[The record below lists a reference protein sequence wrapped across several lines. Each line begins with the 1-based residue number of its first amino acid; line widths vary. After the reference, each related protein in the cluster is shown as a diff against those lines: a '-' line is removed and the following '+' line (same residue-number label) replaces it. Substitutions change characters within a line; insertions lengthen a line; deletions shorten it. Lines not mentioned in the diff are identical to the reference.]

1 MNKKFGG
8 MPLSIVSGGA
18 SGQGT
23 GGFSSVFYLPFSMQ
37 LGSVV
42 FFIIYFLFFTDMI
55 LTTEYSEI
63 EEGNRKD
70 LDKEGF
76 NEELP
81 TAFTLSSQNAV
92 KMVVTATSHANHKKL
107 FFGMASDNTLSPI
120 NKTKSEDSFL
130 LCKSENGDIFIKIR
144 SANEEALNEKIGS
157 FAGHNKLTLEIY
169 LENGKLKVQEI
180 NSKIPLFEKHFSMPK
195 SSYTFTRSSK
205 VVYYSIMKDDEEV
218 LVGKADIFTRFWA
231 LFK

>member
-8 MPLSIVSGGA
+8 VPLSIVSGGA
-18 SGQGT
+18 TGQGT
-23 GGFSSVFYLPFSMQ
+23 GGFSSIFYLPFSMQ

-42 FFIIYFLFFTDMI
+42 FFIIYFLFFTDMV
-55 LTTEYSEI
+55 LATEYSEI

-81 TAFTLSSQNAV
+81 TAFTLASANAV
-92 KMVVTATSHANHKKL
+92 KMVVTATSHVNHKKL
-107 FFGMASDNTLSPI
+107 FFGMASENTLSPI
-120 NKTKSEDSFL
+120 NNTKSEDSFI
-130 LCKSENGDIFIKIR
+130 LCKSENEDIFLKIR
-144 SANEEALNEKIGS
+144 CSNEEVFNQKIGS
-157 FAGHNKLTLEIY
+157 FAGHSKITFEIY
-169 LENGKLKVQEI
+169 FESGKIRVEEI
-180 NSKIPLFEKHFSMPK
+180 NSKIPVFEKNFSMPS
-195 SSYTFTRSSK
+195 SSYIFTRSSK